1 MEQHGDDTGERT
13 GADERDEKKTIGKEL
28 QPRGGFFEHEDCNA
42 RKIRCCS
49 GDDRRWRGAR
59 RRSLT
64 QFDGIESS
72 LEDINA
78 IAGGIDAIVDG
89 INAIVDG
96 IDAIVDG
103 INAIVDGINAIAD
116 GIDAI
121 VDGINAIV
129 DGINAIADG
138 IDAIVDGINAIVDGI
153 NAIADGI
160 DAIAGGIDA
169 IARGIDAVAAQRS
182 EVQRVLLAIR
192 DEDAGYRYA
201 DKKWTWIAAGHVRQH
216 LDVLHERYGSHADFS
231 RVGICAR
238 RDSPVAR

>member
-89 INAIVDG
+89 INAI
-96 IDAIVDG
+96 
-103 INAIVDGINAIAD
+103 
-116 GIDAI
+116 
-121 VDGINAIV
+121 
-129 DGINAIADG
+129 
-138 IDAIVDGINAIVDGI
+138 
-153 NAIADGI
+153 
-160 DAIAGGIDA
+160 AGGIDA

>member
-78 IAGGIDAIVDG
+78 IAGGIDAI
-89 INAIVDG
+89 
-96 IDAIVDG
+96 
-103 INAIVDGINAIAD
+103 
-116 GIDAI
+116 
-121 VDGINAIV
+121 
-129 DGINAIADG
+129 
-138 IDAIVDGINAIVDGI
+138 
-153 NAIADGI
+153 
-160 DAIAGGIDA
+160 
-169 IARGIDAVAAQRS
+169 ARGIDAVAAQRS

>member
-138 IDAIVDGINAIVDGI
+138 IDAI
-153 NAIADGI
+153 
-160 DAIAGGIDA
+160 AGGIDA